1 MNFLQLMAFGFLC
14 ALLQATIPPFVW
26 LIMGNF
32 VTISINREVIIKNKD
47 KEFLGIQIGKCLRF
61 GRPGQEL
68 CQFGHADLCFDDC
81 PQRHHVLCS
90 ILPGFLN
97 NLQKERRFS
106 ASLLGNIRSSSNI
119 PNQNSLYSEI
129 TAYGHCLVGVPPV
142 GASGRHVT
150 WVGAKYYVKRE
161 TPKNRNNQSPS
172 LRND

>member
-47 KEFLGIQIGKCLRF
+47 KKSFQEFKS
-61 GRPGQEL
+61 
-68 CQFGHADLCFDDC
+68 ANVSDSDDLDKNYVNSATPIFVSMI
-81 PQRHHVLCS
+81 VLS
-90 ILPGFLN
+90 VTMFFAAFFQVFLN

-142 GASGRHVT
+142 GTSGRHVT
-150 WVGAKYYVKRE
+150 
-161 TPKNRNNQSPS
+161 
-172 LRND
+172 